1 MTTRAPLAVALTL
14 AGSLALAACATGP
27 AAGPE
32 PLTPTSRWTLQVQ
45 PGVDQIALAVRED
58 GLSSAQTAALDALAA
73 RHGHRGVGAVSVAA
87 PAGED
92 PAAARTAWNIR
103 DALMARGLPPEAI
116 RMAGY
121 PAPDPRAPV
130 VVSFET
136 VEARVPACGRAW
148 EDLSANANRPPNNF
162 GCALTANMAAQI
174 ADPRDILQPRA
185 MPAQDSHR
193 AVVVFDNYRQGRQ
206 TSAPQEELV
215 SGRVTQAVE

>member
-1 MTTRAPLAVALTL
+1 MTARAPAAFALAL
-14 AGSLALAACATGP
+14 AGSLVLAACAAGP
-27 AAGPE
+27 SVRPE
-32 PLTPTSRWTLQVQ
+32 PLTPTSRWALRVE
-45 PGVDQIALAVRED
+45 PGLDRIALAVRED
-58 GLSSAQTAALDALAA
+58 GLSPAQAAALDALTA
-73 RHGHRGVGAVSVAA
+73 RHGHRGVGAISVAA
-87 PAGED
+87 PEGED
-92 PAAARTAWNIR
+92 PAAARTAWNVR
-103 DALMARGLPPEAI
+103 DALMARGLPAEAI

-121 PAPDPRAPV
+121 AAPDPRAPV
-130 VVSFET
+130 IVSFET
-136 VEARVPACGRAW
+136 VEARVPTCGRAW
-148 EDLSANANRPPNNF
+148 EDLSANANRTPNNF